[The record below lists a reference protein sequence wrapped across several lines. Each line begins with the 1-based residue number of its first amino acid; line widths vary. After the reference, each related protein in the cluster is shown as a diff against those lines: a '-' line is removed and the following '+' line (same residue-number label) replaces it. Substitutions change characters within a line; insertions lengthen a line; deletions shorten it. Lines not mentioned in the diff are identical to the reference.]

1 MRGTPQR
8 GLPQGSPDSSLSGS
22 RNRPALSR
30 PRGPLWPTAS
40 TVSSPA
46 SPISPRPG
54 QAAPK
59 SRAPWRRGADCIS
72 EGARGLAGGPANTSS
87 PAGPTLRV
95 MCRQPRTGVEATAWP
110 AGLYTDA
117 HRPAAAQL
125 SPGEGHRHTHTTHT
139 LHGAHNT
146 SRVSRPT
153 QPPSSPGEG
162 HLAFSCCCCCC
173 CYYCY

>member
-1 MRGTPQR
+1 M
-8 GLPQGSPDSSLSGS
+8 PQGSPDSSLSGS
-22 RNRPALSR
+22 RNRPALSC

-46 SPISPRPG
+46 SPTSPRPG

-59 SRAPWRRGADCIS
+59 SRAPWRGAADCVS

-95 MCRQPRTGVEATAWP
+95 MCRQPRAGVEATAWP

-139 LHGAHNT
+139 HST
-146 SRVSRPT
+146 VPIT
-153 QPPSSPGEG
+153 QAGSPGP
-162 HLAFSCCCCCC
+162 HSPQFSGRRAPGFLLLLLYFCCCC
-173 CYYCY
+173 CYCY